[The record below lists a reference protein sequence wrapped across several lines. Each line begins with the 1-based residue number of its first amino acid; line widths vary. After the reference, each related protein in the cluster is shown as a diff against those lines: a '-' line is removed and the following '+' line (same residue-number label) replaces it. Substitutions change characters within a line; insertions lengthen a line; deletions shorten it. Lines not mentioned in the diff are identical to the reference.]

1 MRLGS
6 EDQVVSDGRVIFV
19 KAGVEH
25 RFHDVTQELVV
36 LVCFAPAES

>member
-19 KAGVEH
+19 K
-25 RFHDVTQELVV
+25 QELVV
-36 LVCFAPAES
+36 LVCLAPAES